1 MGNGILESFILI
13 DYTCS
18 VVNEIPSVIYFFE
31 INEFQVSTILS
42 NSFQNLDEFLEK

>member
-1 MGNGILESFILI
+1 MGNEILESFILI

-31 INEFQVSTILS
+31 ISTILS